1 MKNPKKETRDVIA
14 KHVRWTEALRVVRA
28 YHPEVTIILPQEKTQ
43 IYPGDD
49 VRGMIAPAVGVIRHA
64 LDAGVWQWH
73 GYTAES
79 RVKQVR
85 TLLSHYFHYHEDT
98 TLPPDPALWFKIF
111 LFFQKLGG
119 DFLN

>member
-1 MKNPKKETRDVIA
+1 MKNPRKETRDVIA

-28 YHPEVTIILPQEKTQ
+28 YHPEVTIILPQEKIQ

-49 VRGMIAPAVGVIRHA
+49 VRGMITPAVGVIRHA

-85 TLLSHYFHYHEDT
+85 TPAQPLLPLSRGQHPSGRT
-98 TLPPDPALWFKIF
+98 RPD
-111 LFFQKLGG
+111 
-119 DFLN
+119 D

>member
-49 VRGMIAPAVGVIRHA
+49 V
-64 LDAGVWQWH
+64 AGH
-73 GYTAES
+73 
-79 RVKQVR
+79 
-85 TLLSHYFHYHEDT
+85 
-98 TLPPDPALWFKIF
+98 
-111 LFFQKLGG
+111 
-119 DFLN
+119 

>member
-49 VRGMIAPAVGVIRHA
+49 VRGMITPAVGVIRHDSMQA
-64 LDAGVWQWH
+64 CGSGTD
-73 GYTAES
+73 
-79 RVKQVR
+79 
-85 TLLSHYFHYHEDT
+85 
-98 TLPPDPALWFKIF
+98 TLPSRA
-111 LFFQKLGG
+111 
-119 DFLN
+119 

>member
-28 YHPEVTIILPQEKTQ
+28 YHPEVTIILPQEKIQ

-49 VRGMIAPAVGVIRHA
+49 VRGMITPAVGVIRHA

-79 RVKQVR
+79 RVKQVCI
-85 TLLSHYFHYHEDT
+85 LLSHFP
-98 TLPPDPALWFKIF
+98 LSR
-111 LFFQKLGG
+111 G
-119 DFLN
+119 

>member
-49 VRGMIAPAVGVIRHA
+49 VRAIITPYVRTICRA
-64 LDAGVWQWH
+64 LDEGKAGGVWQWH

-85 TLLSHYFHYHEDT
+85 TLLSHYFHYHEDSIH
-98 TLPPDPALWFKIF
+98 PAELDLMIEDL
-111 LFFQKLGG
+111 LFVHKA
-119 DFLN
+119 

>member
-49 VRGMIAPAVGVIRHA
+49 VRGMIPLPSASFAMHSMQECGSGTDTLP
-64 LDAGVWQWH
+64 
-73 GYTAES
+73 S
-79 RVKQVR
+79 RV
-85 TLLSHYFHYHEDT
+85 
-98 TLPPDPALWFKIF
+98 
-111 LFFQKLGG
+111 
-119 DFLN
+119 

>member
-85 TLLSHYFHYHEDT
+85 TLLSHYFHYHQDSIHPAELDLMIED
-98 TLPPDPALWFKIF
+98 L
-111 LFFQKLGG
+111 LFVHQV
-119 DFLN
+119 

>member
-79 RVKQVR
+79 RVKRYAPCSAITSIITR
-85 TLLSHYFHYHEDT
+85 TASIRRNST
-98 TLPPDPALWFKIF
+98 
-111 LFFQKLGG
+111 
-119 DFLN
+119 

>member
-64 LDAGVWQWH
+64 LDAGVCCRY
-73 GYTAES
+73 GSYTA
-79 RVKQVR
+79 
-85 TLLSHYFHYHEDT
+85 LSNAFCVHY
-98 TLPPDPALWFKIF
+98 ALHFRELSAGWSDSPFKI
-111 LFFQKLGG
+111 KKPVHKRRNAGG
-119 DFLN
+119 VVWLTL

>member
-64 LDAGVWQWH
+64 GVWQWH

-85 TLLSHYFHYHEDT
+85 TLLSHYFHYHEDSIQ
-98 TLPPDPALWFKIF
+98 PAELDLMIEDL
-111 LFFQKLGG
+111 LFVHKA
-119 DFLN
+119 